1 MIRPPD
7 VPALPFEEVL
17 TLHPGK
23 TVMTFLLPDLCP
35 AVPGSVAYADP
46 RNKRA
51 KMRSL

>member
-35 AVPGSVAYADP
+35 AVPGSVALQTPETREP
-46 RNKRA
+46 R
-51 KMRSL
+51 